1 MENTISTT
9 HNAKFIARNIFVALL
24 AINGVSQIII
34 GIFMLIDF
42 PTAADKVLSITYSD
56 DMQIIGIALGSNLL
70 FGAVMIVLGVIWTLH
85 NKQEGVIL
93 GAAFGVLAIFV
104 GLLTFLVMDRTAGL
118 TFDVLRGV
126 LIVAAAAFATHNIED
141 SQID

>member
-9 HNAKFIARNIFVALL
+9 HSTNFLARNIFIALL
-24 AINGVSQIII
+24 AINGVSQVFI
-34 GIFMLIDF
+34 GMFMLIDF
-42 PTAADKVLSITYSD
+42 PTAADKVLSITYSN
-56 DMQIIGIALGSNLL
+56 DMQIIGTVLGSNLL
-70 FGAVMIVLGVIWTLH
+70 CGAVMIGLGVIWTLH

-118 TFDVLRGV
+118 IFDVLHGV
-126 LIVAAAAFATHNIED
+126 LIIAAAAFATHKY
-141 SQID
+141 